1 MERSKH
7 PLTVDDPYDES
18 RLFQTLKYR
27 PYFDKLQVLKDKLSS
42 ITKEPKDTNRMKNL
56 EAEFL
61 EALNH
66 FVADL
71 NSFCTNTVTEIRESL
86 NFITRKLSVEQKV
99 ESKIHSLLSD
109 EVDVEA
115 LEIIRLDQ
123 FVQLMQDALLE
134 LTQRHDSIVGISS
147 SAWFSARLQG
157 EKFTNINF
165 CALLLRLSEV
175 YQGIREGLRVHPAPI
190 RDSSSQYKTR
200 TAKFW
205 IRKSD
210 VVKVK
215 AMIVKHLPSRVWDEP
230 DPNIPWEEI
239 TDSRKYTS
247 IYLDSDKFDLY
258 TTIRNEE
265 NGASQVRVEWYDDD
279 EAHTVIERKIYK
291 DWESNSTTNTSFP
304 LKHKRLG
311 PFFKGDWTYESDA
324 KKLQKQLSPEQFEE
338 RKKIANEI
346 QQVAKEYDL
355 KPVLRVEYQRSG
367 FQDNRSPELRIALY
381 DDLVLTREKNG
392 EGEMAQKY
400 NCGS

>member
-1 MERSKH
+1 MERSKQ
-7 PLTVDDPYDES
+7 PLVDDPYDES

-86 NFITRKLSVEQKV
+86 NFIMRKLSVEQKV

-115 LEIIRLDQ
+115 IEIIRLDQ

-175 YQGIREGLRVHPAPI
+175 YQGIREGLRVHAAPI
-190 RDSSSQYKTR
+190 RDSQSQYKTR

-205 IRKSD
+205 IRRSD

-338 RKKIANEI
+338 RKKLLMKFNKL
-346 QQVAKEYDL
+346 Q
-355 KPVLRVEYQRSG
+355 
-367 FQDNRSPELRIALY
+367 
-381 DDLVLTREKNG
+381 KN
-392 EGEMAQKY
+392 MI
-400 NCGS
+400 